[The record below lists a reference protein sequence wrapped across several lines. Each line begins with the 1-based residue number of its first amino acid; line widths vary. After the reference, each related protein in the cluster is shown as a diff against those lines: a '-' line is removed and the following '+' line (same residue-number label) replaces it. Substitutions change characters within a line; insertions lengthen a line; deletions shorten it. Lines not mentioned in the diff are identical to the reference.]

1 MELKAK
7 HRKAPK
13 WNERLY
19 LLNNA
24 HDVPLSDAIPG
35 TDVAAPLKDKQ
46 TM

>member
-1 MELKAK
+1 MERKAK
-7 HRKAPK
+7 CYKAPK
-13 WNERLY
+13 WNRCLY

-35 TDVAAPLKDKQ
+35 TDVAAPLRDKP

>member
-7 HRKAPK
+7 HHKAPK
-13 WNERLY
+13 WNGCLY
-19 LLNNA
+19 LLNNV

-35 TDVAAPLKDKQ
+35 TDVAAPLRDKQ